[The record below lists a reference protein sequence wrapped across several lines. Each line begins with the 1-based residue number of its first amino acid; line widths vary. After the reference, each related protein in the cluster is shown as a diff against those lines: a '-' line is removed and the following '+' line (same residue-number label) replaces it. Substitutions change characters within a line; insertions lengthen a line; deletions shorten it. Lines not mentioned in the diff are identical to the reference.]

1 MLSTASTLLNTAA
14 RFVAHH
20 ALYKVYEN
28 LPLSRAPFATISKYL
43 NQTEAINIDLELFN
57 EYHFKVEQLMEL
69 AGLR

>member
-1 MLSTASTLLNTAA
+1 MLSAASTLLSTAA

-20 ALYKVYEN
+20 TIYTMYKN
-28 LPLSRAPFATISKYL
+28 LPISHAAYSTVSKYL
-43 NQTEAINIDLELFN
+43 NQQEAINIDVELFN

>member
-1 MLSTASTLLNTAA
+1 MLSTASTLLSTAA

-20 ALYKVYEN
+20 AIYTVYKH
-28 LPLSRAPFATISKYL
+28 LPLTQARFSTVSKYL
-43 NQTEAINIDLELFN
+43 NQTEAIIIDEELFN